1 MPILYLWVI
10 LVFWAF
16 SHQLFELLRGHEV
29 ESPTFEAGFSTP
41 VNFIRFPLQRMC
53 TPARTLCT
61 NDEQREGVQK
71 ENGEQL
77 SHCPSGV
84 RPPPPQCLRIGVQE
98 DIFVS
103 NHIQA
108 FGKQKKSSV
117 RLGKATQCLRIGV
130 QEDIFISN
138 HIQAI
143 FFLHLGQTFLCLS
156 PNDTFLFMN

>member
-16 SHQLFELLRGHEV
+16 SHQLFELLRGREV

-84 RPPPPQCLRIGVQE
+84 RPPPLLSNVTFFPFSILKKNTKKGIKQC
-98 DIFVS
+98 
-103 NHIQA
+103 
-108 FGKQKKSSV
+108 FGIKKLNLVPGENSP
-117 RLGKATQCLRIGV
+117 LMDNALM
-130 QEDIFISN
+130 
-138 HIQAI
+138 
-143 FFLHLGQTFLCLS
+143 FFTFLDSTRNTTILS
-156 PNDTFLFMN
+156 TGRILQAYLG